1 MPVNDASV
9 TGTARRAQIVAA
21 TIDTIADLG
30 YRQASFTRIAER
42 AGLSSTRLISYHF
55 AGKDDLIG
63 AVTGRV
69 YAELGAFMGERMR
82 GKAAGREALATYI
95 RSLVEF
101 IADHPGPMQALMS
114 VFLEHH
120 FEEDG
125 VEEDTAQGTDA
136 DPQSGKDG
144 GKDGSRSY
152 DADTDR
158 RARARAPLE
167 DLLSAGQ
174 RSGEFRDFDVFVM
187 AGTIQRA
194 LDGLPYLLR
203 SAPGLDLGTYADE
216 LATMFD
222 LATKRSP

>member
-30 YRQASFTRIAER
+30 YRQASFARIAER

-63 AVTGRV
+63 AVVGRV
-69 YAELGAFMGERMR
+69 YAELGAFMGERMS

-101 IADHPGPMQALMS
+101 IAEHPGPMQALMS

-120 FEEDG
+120 FEED
-125 VEEDTAQGTDA
+125 A
-136 DPQSGKDG
+136 GKGGGGAEGSEGGGAGG
-144 GKDGSRSY
+144 GKSY
-152 DADTDR
+152 DADADR
-158 RARARAPLE
+158 RARAPLE

-174 RSGEFRDFDVFVM
+174 RAGEFRDFDVFVM
-187 AGTIQRA
+187 ASTVQRA

-203 SAPGLDLGTYADE
+203 SAPDLDLGTYADE
-216 LATMFD
+216 LVTLFD
-222 LATKRSP
+222 LATRRSP